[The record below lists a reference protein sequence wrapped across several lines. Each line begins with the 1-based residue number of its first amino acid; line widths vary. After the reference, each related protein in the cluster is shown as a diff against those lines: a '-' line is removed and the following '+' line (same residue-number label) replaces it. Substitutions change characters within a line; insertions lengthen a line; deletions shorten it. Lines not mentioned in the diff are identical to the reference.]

1 MIRNSWVSNRAT
13 LSGGFRLFQKREPFK
28 GLVYQLHSLDS
39 MASLTVTQADL
50 GLSPSHRIV
59 VSLIVGNDYS
69 VG

>member
-1 MIRNSWVSNRAT
+1 
-13 LSGGFRLFQKREPFK
+13 
-28 GLVYQLHSLDS
+28 

-69 VG
+69 HNNHLVTT

>member
-1 MIRNSWVSNRAT
+1 
-13 LSGGFRLFQKREPFK
+13 
-28 GLVYQLHSLDS
+28 